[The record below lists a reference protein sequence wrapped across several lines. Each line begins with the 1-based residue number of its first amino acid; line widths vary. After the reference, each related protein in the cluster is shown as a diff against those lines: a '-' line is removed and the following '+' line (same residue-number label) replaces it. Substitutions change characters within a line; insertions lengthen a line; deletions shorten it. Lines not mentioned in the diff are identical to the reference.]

1 MDLKEP
7 DLFGQLPS
15 ANESHSV
22 KPSSRNTGPTPQ
34 STMTCEQSQQ
44 IDLEELTLFAE
55 ASHANLGVLQGSE
68 EAQKMTVTSGRSWL
82 PLLKSYN
89 LDGSLAK
96 MCEALLTNR
105 WASSV
110 VYLTWKASGIKPRH
124 LLFQLAPWTPST
136 DETGSGLLHTPT
148 ATANQMS
155 PSMRGRDP
163 GSWWPTPTTDIGHER
178 SKEYWI
184 NRIGKHQIDL
194 QGAVKMWPTPT
205 ASDHRGAPKN
215 IFKGS
220 VKSHG
225 NLSEEVRESQEDG
238 QLNPQWVEWLM
249 GFPEGWTDLK
259 PSEMPSSRK
268 SLSK

>member
-22 KPSSRNTGPTPQ
+22 KPSSRNTGPLPQ
-34 STMTCEQSQQ
+34 SMTTCEQSQQ
-44 IDLEELTLFAE
+44 IDLEELTLFAG
-55 ASHANLGVLQGSE
+55 ASHANLGALQGSE

-96 MCEALLTNR
+96 MCEALLTNH

-124 LLFQLAPWTPST
+124 LLFQLAPWMPNT
-136 DETGSGLLHTPT
+136 DEIGSGLLHTPT
-148 ATANQMS
+148 ATANQMA
-155 PSMRGRDP
+155 PSMRERDP
-163 GSWWPTPTTDIGHER
+163 GSWWPTLEPT
-178 SKEYWI
+178 
-184 NRIGKHQIDL
+184 N
-194 QGAVKMWPTPT
+194 A
-205 ASDHRGAPKN
+205 N
-215 IFKGS
+215 
-220 VKSHG
+220 
-225 NLSEEVRESQEDG
+225 NDG

-259 PSEMPSSRK
+259 PSEMPLSRK